1 MPDDKILELIRED
14 FQTVTKSV
22 NTMTGQLG
30 GVEKTLVSVNDT
42 LNEHRDDIK
51 DLRRDQLNCSA
62 RSGWKGLGREMGEVK
77 DTQKD
82 DRDWMDKELR
92 ELRGETTGQF
102 DVPPVALPA
111 PVEPV
116 RTNGAIIGGF
126 FKSFGPWIMLAL
138 IGLGVSIGNGGD
150 MKETLK
156 VLNQFATQLTEIAG
170 KVEQIEK
177 MEAIPML
184 VPAPVSSEMVLP

>member
-1 MPDDKILELIRED
+1 MTPSEELKEE
-14 FQTVTKSV
+14 FKTVTKSV
-22 NTMTGQLG
+22 NNLNVTIG

-77 DTQKD
+77 DAQKD

-126 FKSFGPWIMLAL
+126 FKSFGPWIVMGLICL
-138 IGLGVSIGNGGD
+138 GVYLGSGGDEEKTLQVLQNLREIGL
-150 MKETLK
+150 
-156 VLNQFATQLTEIAG
+156 

-177 MEAIPML
+177 MQAM
-184 VPAPVSSEMVLP
+184 PVSEEMSP